1 MTDTIAVLAAQ
12 GRSGRACVQALL
24 QAGYRVRAG
33 VRSKGTFAPHPLL
46 DEIPCDVLDQG
57 DVARLLDGASAVVSM
72 IGHNRRSSPTVQS
85 TAIRHCLGIIAE
97 RQPDTRLVSLTGTG
111 VRLPGDRIP
120 LLDRAANAA
129 IALVDPKR
137 IADGKEHVRLLQEGP
152 AGFTILRVLKLV
164 NGPHHGGVRLTPHG
178 PAELFTPRARVAAAV
193 VQVLREGSFARQL
206 PVISGGSHP

>member
-33 VRSKGTFAPHPLL
+33 VRTVGTFAPHPLL
-46 DEIPCDVLDQG
+46 DEIPCDVLRHE
-57 DVARLLDGASAVVSM
+57 DVSRLLDGASAVVSM

-85 TAIRHCLGIIAE
+85 TAIRHCLDIIGE

-120 LLDRAANAA
+120 LLDRLANTA
-129 IALVDPKR
+129 IALVDPQR
-137 IADGKEHVRLLQEGP
+137 IADGKEHVRMLQASP
-152 AGFTILRVLKLV
+152 VRFTILRVLKLMS
-164 NGPHHGGVRLTPHG
+164 GTHHGDVRLTPHG
-178 PAELFTPRARVAAAV
+178 PAELLTPRARVAAAV
-193 VQVLREGSFARQL
+193 VQLLREGTFVREL
-206 PVISGGSHP
+206 PVISGRSRS